1 MPRPMSQDLR
11 DRVLF
16 AYDRGMKT
24 KHIADVFCVSRSW
37 ARRHKQRRRETGE
50 TTPRRM
56 GSPGVVKV
64 DRSQLTTLVREHP
77 DATLAEYRVHRG
89 VQCAVS
95 TISMALKKLGFSSK
109 KRQSTPR
116 SGIGRM
122 SSNVG
127 PNGVRGGVKPILLA

>member
-1 MPRPMSQDLR
+1 MARPMSQDLR

-24 KHIADVFCVSRSW
+24 KQIADVFGVSRSW
-37 ARRHKQRRRETGE
+37 ARRVKQRRRETGE

-77 DATLAEYRVHRG
+77 DATLAEYRDHLG
-89 VQCAVS
+89 IQCAVS
-95 TISMALKKLGFSSK
+95 TISMALKKLGFSFK
-109 KRQSTPR
+109 KDNPR
-116 SGIGRM
+116 LGAGSAGCRRTSGPM
-122 SSNVG
+122 AFMV
-127 PNGVRGGVKPILLA
+127 A

>member
-1 MPRPMSQDLR
+1 MPGPMSQDLR

-24 KHIADVFCVSRSW
+24 KQIADVFCVSRSW
-37 ARRHKQRRRETGE
+37 ARRVKQRRRETGE

-64 DRSQLTTLVREHP
+64 DRSQLITLVREHP
-77 DATLAEYRVHRG
+77 DATLAEYRAHLG

-95 TISMALKKLGFSSK
+95 TISMALKKLGFSFK

-127 PNGVRGGVKPILLA
+127 PNGVPGRVKPILVA